1 MKDLLKKKKL
11 EEMQLVTVEEEMKK
25 WDTKG
30 ADHGLLKVLIHEY
43 PLSNPLT
50 PG

>member
-1 MKDLLKKKKL
+1 MKDLLLKKKL

-30 ADHGLLKVLIHEY
+30 ADHGLLKVLIQDKI
-43 PLSNPLT
+43 SSV
-50 PG
+50 